1 MKEQCDAKR
10 NVSALRDK
18 IIGLGE
24 RSIRKSYY
32 PQLQKE
38 ADYLR
43 EKSAELLNMLADLE
57 EAKKRLEESESTYR
71 AIFENTGTATVIV
84 EEDGTIS
91 LANDEFADLSGYSR
105 KEIEGKKRWTEFVV
119 EEDLERMQ
127 EFHRLRRVDPEA
139 ALKRYEFHFADRKGE
154 IRNIFLTIDMI
165 AGTTRSVA
173 SLLDITERERAK
185 EALLA
190 SEQRYRLHFENASD
204 VIYSYDTELEVLSV
218 SPSVRRILVYTPE
231 ELVGKSF
238 MELNV
243 LAPESLE
250 SALSD
255 AMRTLAGERV
265 TAAEYVFVAKDGT
278 RVFGEVSG
286 APIERDGNVVGV
298 VSVAR
303 DITKRKQAEE
313 ALRASEQ
320 TRRLLIDESPLGIAI
335 IRNGIRV
342 YANPALARMYGFE
355 TQDELMSRPATEF
368 IDPEDRELVAQMEK
382 DLLLDKDVQGSYEIR
397 AIRKNGECFDM
408 TLWPRKITYLGEP
421 AVLSFVADTSESGRL
436 KAQLV
441 RAQKMEAIGTLAG
454 GIAHDFNNLLNI
466 ILGYSELILS
476 DRREGDQDYADLQAI
491 RQAASRATDLV
502 KRILTFSRR
511 VETNRRPLDLNVEVK
526 RARELLSRTI
536 PKMITIELLL
546 DDDLKNIDADPGQIE
561 QILLNLAVNA
571 RHAIGERN
579 GRIAIETK
587 RAWLDEDYCR
597 CQIGTKPGEYVLL
610 AVSDTGHGMKKEVL
624 DHIFEPFFTTKKPG
638 EGTGLGL
645 AMVFGIV
652 QGHGGHIT
660 CYSEPGLG
668 TTFKMYF
675 PVIETEAK
683 HDEGT
688 KEVLPECGTETILIV
703 DDEDLIRDLGRRLL
717 SRAGYTA
724 LVASNGREALEI
736 YRNKKQEISLVI
748 LDLIMPQMGGIECL
762 EKLLQIDPNA
772 KVIIASGHLPEDA
785 ARESIRRNAKGF
797 VGKPYEL
804 KELLQEVREV
814 LDH

>member
-1 MKEQCDAKR
+1 MKEQCDAKKDIP
-10 NVSALRDK
+10 SLRDK

-43 EKSAELLNMLADLE
+43 EKSAELQQMLADLE
-57 EAKKRLEESESTYR
+57 EARKKLEESESTYR

-84 EEDGTIS
+84 EEDGAIS
-91 LANDEFADLSGYSR
+91 LANAEFAHLSGYTR
-105 KEIEGKKRWTEFVV
+105 DEIEGKKRWTEFVV
-119 EEDLERMQ
+119 REDLERMG
-127 EFHRLRRVDPEA
+127 EFHRLRRVDPDA
-139 ALKRYEFHFADRKGE
+139 APKRYEFHFVDREDRIK
-154 IRNIFLTIDMI
+154 NIYLTIDMI
-165 AGTTRSVA
+165 AGTSKSVA

-185 EALLA
+185 RELLA
-190 SEQRYRLHFENASD
+190 SEQRYRLHFEHATD
-204 VIYSYDTELEVLSV
+204 VIYSYDTELKVLDV
-218 SPSVRRILVYTPE
+218 SPSVERVLRYAPE

-250 SALSD
+250 SAFAD
-255 AMRTLAGERV
+255 AMRVLAGERL
-265 TAAEYVFVAKDGT
+265 TSAEYAFVAKDGT
-278 RVFGEVSG
+278 RVYGEVNG
-286 APIERDGNVVGV
+286 APIESDGKMVRV

-320 TRRLLIDESPLGIAI
+320 TKRLLIDESPLGISI
-335 IRNGIRV
+335 IRNGVRV
-342 YANPALARMYGFE
+342 YANPALAKMYGVE
-355 TQDELMSRPATEF
+355 TQDELMGKPVAEF
-368 IDPEDRELVAQMEK
+368 IDPEGRKLVAQVEN
-382 DLLLDKDVQGSYEIR
+382 DVLMGKAIGGSYEIS
-397 AIRKNGECFDM
+397 AIRKNGECFDL
-408 TLWPRKITYLGEP
+408 TFWPRKIAYRGEP
-421 AVLSFVADTSESGRL
+421 AVLSFLADTSESGRL

-466 ILGYSELILS
+466 ILGYTELILA
-476 DRREGDQDYADLQAI
+476 DRTEGDKDYADLQAI
-491 RQAASRATDLV
+491 RLAASRATDLV

-511 VETNRRPLDLNVEVK
+511 VETHRRPLDLNVEVE

-536 PKMITIELLL
+536 PKMITIELLR

-579 GRIAIETK
+579 GKIVIETK
-587 RAWLDEDYCR
+587 GVWLDEDYCR
-597 CQIGTKPGEYVLL
+597 RQVGIRPGEYVLL
-610 AVSDTGHGMKKEVL
+610 AVSDTGHGMRREVL

-660 CYSEPGLG
+660 CHSEPGTG
-668 TTFKMYF
+668 TTFRMYF
-675 PVIETEAK
+675 PVIEIEQQPNEDTERAQP
-683 HDEGT
+683 
-688 KEVLPECGTETILIV
+688 VCGTETILIV
-703 DDEDLIRDLGRRLL
+703 DDEDLIRELGQRFL

-724 LVASNGREALEI
+724 LAAGNGREALEI
-736 YRNKKQEISLVI
+736 YRNKKQEIALVI

-762 EKLLQIDPNA
+762 EKLLQIEPNA
-772 KVIIASGHLPEDA
+772 KVIIASGHLPDGNV
-785 ARESIRRNAKGF
+785 RESLLRNAKGF
-797 VGKPYEL
+797 VRKPYNLEEIL
-804 KELLQEVREV
+804 KVTREV